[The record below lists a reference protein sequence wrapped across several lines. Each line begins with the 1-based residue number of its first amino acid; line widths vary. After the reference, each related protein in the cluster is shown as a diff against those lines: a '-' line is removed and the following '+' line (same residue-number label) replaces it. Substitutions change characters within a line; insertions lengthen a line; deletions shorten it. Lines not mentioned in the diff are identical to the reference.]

1 MVKAQAGGRKRHTG
15 TDDNHHGQRHKYNR
29 RAVSRMWHTRM
40 TNVMSRLIRVIGF
53 LPERMCVTG
62 TWWFPNHD
70 FGGQHAA
77 W

>member
-1 MVKAQAGGRKRHTG
+1 
-15 TDDNHHGQRHKYNR
+15 
-29 RAVSRMWHTRM
+29 M

-53 LPERMCVTG
+53 LPGRMRVTG
-62 TWWFPNHD
+62 TWWFRNHD